1 MFEYPQYADMV
12 GVTVKSMFG
21 AFFTEKAHK
30 DVFNDMIDAKVALNK
45 GIYESTRG
53 FIEVMNKTASTITT
67 LKK

>member
-30 DVFNDMIDAKVALNK
+30 DVFNDMIDAKVAQTRASMRAPK
-45 GIYESTRG
+45 ISST
-53 FIEVMNKTASTITT
+53 
-67 LKK
+67 

>member
-21 AFFTEKAHK
+21 AFFT
-30 DVFNDMIDAKVALNK
+30 D
-45 GIYESTRG
+45 ESTKD
-53 FIEVMNKTASTITT
+53 FIDVMNKTASTITT